1 MGAAATVE
9 EPIEGQKELDPQFK
23 DGPVGRLEKKA
34 HAKELEVE
42 RLEEEGDTEGADI
55 ARVEADALRE
65 EAADLERKLGDESSK
80 AQDLKNGE
88 GGEPVGEMPAGRPED
103 PPEPLAEDIIVAGL
117 VIKPIDVGGKKPT
130 AGTLKLTGGSV
141 KLMNGTFF
149 KKGTVI
155 HFSGTAIVND
165 VGAKDTHDTATQQVT
180 DATQQHSA
188 RITGLT
194 VEVPAATK

>member
-9 EPIEGQKELDPQFK
+9 EPIKDQTELDPQFK

-55 ARVEADALRE
+55 ARVEAGALRE
-65 EAADLERKLGDESSK
+65 EAADLESKLGVPAK
-80 AQDLKNGE
+80 AE
-88 GGEPVGEMPAGRPED
+88 EPAAPDPGRDPDPED
-103 PPEPLAEDIIVAGL
+103 APDPLPEDIVVAGL
-117 VIKPIDVGGKKPT
+117 EIKPIDVGGKKPT

-141 KLMNGTFF
+141 KLMAGTFF
-149 KKGTVI
+149 EKGTVI

-194 VEVPAATK
+194 VEVPGARK